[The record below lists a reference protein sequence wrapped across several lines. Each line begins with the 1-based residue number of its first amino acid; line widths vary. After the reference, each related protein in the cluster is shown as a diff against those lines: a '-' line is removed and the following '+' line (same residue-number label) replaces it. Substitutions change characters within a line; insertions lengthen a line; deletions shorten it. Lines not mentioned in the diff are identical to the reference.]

1 MSSQRISSDIKPK
14 KTNTSFQCT
23 KLQYSHSLLYTHGND
38 YTMWNLSSPRVTQL
52 MVQTKLL
59 SRASVEQERDMDPV
73 ATYCPEDYT
82 LVCQKGYLPAISN

>member
-1 MSSQRISSDIKPK
+1 
-14 KTNTSFQCT
+14 
-23 KLQYSHSLLYTHGND
+23 
-38 YTMWNLSSPRVTQL
+38 MWNLSSPRVTQL